1 MTTYAKPLLAC
12 SSLLALLVGC
22 GQSGPKLV
30 AVSGRVVIDEK
41 PLTYGTVRFV
51 PNAGPPA
58 IAKLDHEGK
67 FSLITEEQPGC
78 VPGEHVVEVFASES
92 ISEYENK
99 QHAPPGYASAKTSGL
114 AVTINSPIE
123 DQVIKLTTQGPPMDP
138 GMLTP

>member
-1 MTTYAKPLLAC
+1 MTTCAKQWLAC
-12 SSLLALLVGC
+12 SSLLVLLVGC

-51 PNAGPPA
+51 SNAGPPA

-67 FSLITEEQPGC
+67 FTLTTEEQPGC
-78 VPGEHVVEVFASES
+78 VPGDHAVEVFASES

-114 AVTINSPIE
+114 AVTINSPTDE
-123 DQVIKLTTQGPPMDP
+123 HGMKLTTQGPPMSP